1 MALLQFS
8 RNRGGRQVE
17 QLVAAQQ
24 VDVGELKNIKRLQT
38 IKIRTNAD
46 TPRAWEWYD
55 SIPELHYGV
64 DHSARVAGHAEIV
77 PKKLDKTSR
86 QYTGDVK
93 SKQLSS
99 LYDEIWSP
107 HGGQRGFIEQF
118 FRLMKIKAHAHL
130 IRLDDEMGYDWV
142 SDDELTYEDGKIK
155 RFTMPITASMS
166 TEEKDSW
173 AQVIP
178 REQYLGRVWKPHPRY
193 LELPD
198 SPMKSLDTVCEE
210 LVILTKSVR
219 ARLMSRLAMA
229 GILFVP
235 SEMSEVVGAP
245 KGQDGQFSNDRV
257 INAIV
262 SIMMR
267 NMDRHDDAIATMPI
281 ILRGPGNISE
291 ALRFITT
298 DREIYDMDMQL
309 RGEAA
314 NRMLQGLDIQPSV
327 VTGNQDSNHWAAWA
341 DRDEELRSQI
351 VPDLEMLCFA
361 VQVLLIQP
369 LAAQRG
375 IRESIF
381 DDHRTMFDLSGAA
394 ARPNLA
400 EDARAGY
407 DRFAVNDAGVRK
419 MAGIPE
425 EFTPSDQEYIRMI
438 GVKMGDPY
446 LATFG
451 LESAVNIDWEKVVLK
466 PAPGPEAVRP
476 DGKPKVGPGDGRTPG
491 APGNSDSD
499 TPKAKRPA
507 A

>member
-1 MALLQFS
+1 MAVLKFS
-8 RNRGGRQVE
+8 RNRGDQSVE

-24 VDVGELKNIKRLQT
+24 VDIGELKNIKRLQT
-38 IKIRTNAD
+38 IKQRTTAD
-46 TPRAWEWYD
+46 TPRAWDWYD

-64 DHSARVAGHAEIV
+64 DHSARVAGHAEII
-77 PKKLDKTSR
+77 PKRLVNG

-93 SKQLSS
+93 SRQLMS
-99 LYDEIWSP
+99 LYEEIWSP

-130 IRLDDEMGYDWV
+130 IRLDEDMGGYDWV

-155 RFTMPITASMS
+155 RFTLPVTASMS
-166 TEEKDSW
+166 TEEKDSY
-173 AQVIP
+173 AEIIP
-178 REQYLGRVWKPHPRY
+178 RERYLGRVWKPHPRY

-198 SPMKSLDTVCEE
+198 SPMKALDTVCEE

-235 SEMSEVVGAP
+235 SEMSDVVGAP
-245 KGQDGQFSNDRV
+245 KGQDGAFSNDRV

-267 NMDRHDDAIATMPI
+267 NMTNHDDAIATMPI

-314 NRMLQGLDIQPSV
+314 QRMLQGLDIQPSV
-327 VTGNQDSNHWAAWA
+327 VSGNGDSNHWAAWA

-361 VQVLLIQP
+361 IQVLLIQP
-369 LAAQRG
+369 LALERNV
-375 IRESIF
+375 RESLF
-381 DDHRTMFDLSGAA
+381 DTHRTMFDLSGAA

-407 DRFAVNDAGVRK
+407 DRFAVSDAGVRK
-419 MAGIPE
+419 MSGIPD
-425 EFTPSDQEYIRMI
+425 EFKPDDQEYIRMVGLKI
-438 GVKMGDPY
+438 GDPY

-451 LESAVNIDWEKVVLK
+451 LAEAENLDWEKIIVK
-466 PAPGPEAVRP
+466 QEPGPDATRP

-499 TPKAKRPA
+499 APKSRRPA